1 MAIKINDTTTF
12 PITAPALD
20 DIVLG
25 TDVSDTGNS
34 ADGETVNFKMEDI
47 LKLGG
52 FRGVQLFTSSGTW
65 TKPTGCNAVF
75 VFITGGGGGG
85 AAERAGYDGG
95 TAIGYIDV
103 RSISSATIT
112 VGTKGNG
119 TSFSSAP
126 SSGTNSIWSDGTNT
140 LTGEGARYN
149 RNGSY
154 SGSDIG
160 TKFSFFGDPY
170 GNGGASGGG
179 GTGDDGG
186 DGVVYISQFA

>member
-1 MAIKINDTTTF
+1 MAKINNTTTF
-12 PITAPALD
+12 PITPPALD

-34 ADGETVNFKMEDI
+34 ADGETVNFKMDDI

-75 VFITGGGGGG
+75 VFITGGGEGG
-85 AAERAGYDGG
+85 AEQSTGEEGG

-103 RSISSATIT
+103 SSISNATIT
-112 VGTKGNG
+112 VGAGG
-119 TSFSSAP
+119 AG
-126 SSGTNSIWSDGTNT
+126 SSGSSGANGGLSRWSDGTNT
-140 LTGEGARYN
+140 LTGQGGDA
-149 RNGSY
+149 GGGY

-160 TKFSFFGDPY
+160 TKYSFFGDPY
-170 GNGGASGGG
+170 GNGGLAASSG
-179 GTGDDGG
+179 GTGADGG
-186 DGVVYISQFA
+186 DGVVYILQFS

>member
-1 MAIKINDTTTF
+1 MAKINNTTNYPNT
-12 PITAPALD
+12 PPALAD
-20 DIVLG
+20 HVIG

-34 ADGETVNFKMEDI
+34 ADGETVTFKLDDI

-85 AAERAGYDGG
+85 AAENAGYEGG

-103 RSISSATIT
+103 SSVSSATIT
-112 VGTKGNG
+112 VGTGGNG
-119 TSFSSAP
+119 SS
-126 SSGTNSIWSDGTNT
+126 SSGSPSTGSNSIWSDGANT
-140 LTGEGARYN
+140 LTAEGARDS
-149 RNGSY
+149 RNGNY

-160 TKFSFFGDPY
+160 TKYSFFGEPY
-170 GNGGASGGG
+170 GNGGDDGNG

-186 DGVVYISQFA
+186 DGVVYILQFS